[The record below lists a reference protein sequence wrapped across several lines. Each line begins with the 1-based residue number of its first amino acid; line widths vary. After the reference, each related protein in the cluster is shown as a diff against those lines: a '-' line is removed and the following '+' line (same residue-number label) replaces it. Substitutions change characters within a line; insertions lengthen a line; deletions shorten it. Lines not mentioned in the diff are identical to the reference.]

1 MDRDNIHIKIE
12 PKEIPNPE
20 SFEEKEVYAF
30 FGLAS
35 YSAQCLE
42 KALVNLA
49 FTYSL
54 SDKNIATPEEWDNL
68 FKDINKKTFGR
79 LLGLVKKELST
90 SDKVLADLQNALDK
104 RNWLAHDYFFDTI
117 SLFHSETG
125 REQMISELSEM
136 IGLFNKWD
144 QFIEGVYLHIWQQH
158 GLTEDMISKE
168 IEKLKAENAQQVA

>member
-12 PKEIPNPE
+12 PKEIPKPE
-20 SFEEKEVYAF
+20 SFEQKEVYAF
-30 FGLAS
+30 FGLTS

-90 SDKVLADLQNALDK
+90 SDEVLADLQNALDK

-117 SLFHSETG
+117 SQFHSESG

-136 IGLFNKWD
+136 IELFNRWD

-168 IEKLKAENAQQVA
+168 IEKLKAENA